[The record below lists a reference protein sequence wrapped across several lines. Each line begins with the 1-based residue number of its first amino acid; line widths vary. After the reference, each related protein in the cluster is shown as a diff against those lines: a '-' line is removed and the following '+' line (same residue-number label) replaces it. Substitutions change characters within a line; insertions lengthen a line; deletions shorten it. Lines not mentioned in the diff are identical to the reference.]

1 MRADCFKIVS
11 QIAADLGGLHH
22 LVNCVAY
29 FGSESLGASEDDWD
43 KTMKVRDAFFI
54 RSFCPVSLISSC
66 PGKCSWLKLHGAGGG
81 GTHAAH
87 G

>member
-43 KTMKVRDAFFI
+43 KTMKVRLGI
-54 RSFCPVSLISSC
+54 PPSSDHFDQYHYYH
-66 PGKCSWLKLHGAGGG
+66 SMSR
-81 GTHAAH
+81 
-87 G
+87 